1 MSGTINGDVAYGQTT
16 IPVGIRSRF
25 VDNNNGITMH
35 ILEAGFE
42 EPGRPL
48 VLLMHGYPEL
58 AYSWRKVM
66 LPLAEA
72 GYHVAAPDHR
82 GYGRSDGTDV
92 TFDESLWPWRPME
105 RVRDTLGLV
114 YALGYRSVA
123 MIVGHDFGS
132 AVSAWSTLIR
142 PDVFRSMLLMTAPFE
157 GAPSFPFN
165 TANEPPKPP
174 APAGPTVHDDLAAL
188 PRPRKHYHWYNARR
202 EANDEWVNAKQ
213 GIHDFL
219 RAYYHVKSADWKGNN
234 PHPLTDFSASEL
246 AKMPRYYIMDLDKTM
261 PENVALDMPAPEEIA
276 ANQWLTDEE
285 LRVCSDEYTRT
296 GFQGGLQSYRLQTD
310 PAYTAELRL
319 YSDRTIDVPSLFI
332 SGKSD
337 WGVYQRVGR
346 LEAMRDKI
354 CTDLRGIHL
363 LEGAGHWVQQ
373 EQPEAVSRLMLE
385 FLQGQK
391 G

>member
-92 TFDESLWPWRPME
+92 TFDDSLWPWRPME

-219 RAYYHVKSADWKGNN
+219 RAYYHVKSADWKGND
-234 PHPLTDFSASEL
+234 PHPLTDFSAAEL

-261 PENVALDMPAPEEIA
+261 PENVALDMPTPEEIA
-276 ANQWLTDEE
+276 AAREHE
-285 LRVCSDEYTRT
+285 RE
-296 GFQGGLQSYRLQTD
+296 
-310 PAYTAELRL
+310 
-319 YSDRTIDVPSLFI
+319 
-332 SGKSD
+332 
-337 WGVYQRVGR
+337 
-346 LEAMRDKI
+346 LEATRMRLAR
-354 CTDLRGIHL
+354 LREREAG
-363 LEGAGHWVQQ
+363 GAA
-373 EQPEAVSRLMLE
+373 ESADEAEATGTPDGSGEPRA
-385 FLQGQK
+385 
-391 G
+391 

>member
-72 GYHVAAPDHR
+72 GYHVVAPDHR
-82 GYGRSDGTDV
+82 GYGRCGGTDV
-92 TFDESLWPWRPME
+92 TFDDSLWPWRPME

-132 AVSAWSTLIR
+132 GVSGWSTLIR
-142 PDVFRSMLLMTAPFE
+142 PDVFRSMVLMTAPFE

-174 APAGPTVHDDLAAL
+174 ARPA
-188 PRPRKHYHWYNARR
+188 RPSTTTWRRCPARASTTTGTTRGARR
-202 EANDEWVNAKQ
+202 TTSGWARS
-213 GIHDFL
+213 
-219 RAYYHVKSADWKGNN
+219 RAS
-234 PHPLTDFSASEL
+234 TISC
-246 AKMPRYYIMDLDKTM
+246 
-261 PENVALDMPAPEEIA
+261 APTTTSRA
-276 ANQWLTDEE
+276 
-285 LRVCSDEYTRT
+285 RT
-296 GFQGGLQSYRLQTD
+296 G
-310 PAYTAELRL
+310 
-319 YSDRTIDVPSLFI
+319 
-332 SGKSD
+332 
-337 WGVYQRVGR
+337 
-346 LEAMRDKI
+346 
-354 CTDLRGIHL
+354 RGTR
-363 LEGAGHWVQQ
+363 
-373 EQPEAVSRLMLE
+373 PTR
-385 FLQGQK
+385 
-391 G
+391 